1 MNERI
6 LFLLNLVVRL
16 PVPGRCIKSVSSV
29 DIKIIYNL
37 LPGKSFYL

>member
-6 LFLLNLVVRL
+6 LFLLNLTTVSL

-29 DIKIIYNL
+29 DI
-37 LPGKSFYL
+37 